1 MAAGLSIDMPL
12 VSLVLFIAV
21 GALVVMLLFIF
32 GKRQIMRFRSSR
44 KPHVD
49 IGHDVPKL
57 LREKI
62 HHCLE
67 KTKSIYF
74 EPTLL
79 SEEVQNAACSSEN
92 HYYYRMKALDAFS
105 NAVTTLQWGD
115 SSVPKRQSK
124 QTIQLFLY
132 CLCPSAAGSKD
143 AVIVEKFAKLYKHAR
158 HSPVVFGEKEF
169 IRYMELLDKIIR
181 LIKMDQKRRSK
192 TLKAVD
198 LEVRVK
204 GSKGTETIVC
214 EDKVETIPLEPLHH
228 RGRGG
233 LGVVMEA
240 HRDISSGYSSTD
252 RSSSDRGSAER
263 LISHELRRV

>member
-1 MAAGLSIDMPL
+1 MSTDLSL
-12 VSLVLFIAV
+12 VSVVLFIAI
-21 GALVVMLLFIF
+21 GALLFCILF
-32 GKRQIMRFRSSR
+32 LFAKRQIVRFALKSAR
-44 KPHVD
+44 KPHVN
-49 IGHDVPKL
+49 IGSDVPKF

-79 SEEVQNAACSSEN
+79 SEEVQNAACSTEN

-115 SSVPKRQSK
+115 SSVPRREAK
-124 QTIQLFLY
+124 QTIQLYLY

-143 AVIVEKFAKLYKHAR
+143 AVFIEKFARLYKHAR
-158 HSPVVFGEKEF
+158 HSPVIFGEKEF

-181 LIKMDQKRRSK
+181 LIKLDQKRRSK

-198 LEVRVK
+198 LEVQMK
-204 GSKGTETIVC
+204 GSKGTETVVH
-214 EDKVETIPLEPLHH
+214 EQKGEAIPLEDLHQ
-228 RGRGG
+228 RGRA
-233 LGVVMEA
+233 GVNHAEPLTN
-240 HRDISSGYSSTD
+240 RDISSGYSSTD

-263 LISHELRRV
+263 LISQEERRV